1 MFYNCTSLSY
11 LNLNSFNTSQVKY
24 MDEMFYG
31 CSNLVNLY
39 ILNFV
44 QDSLL
49 SYNNMFKY
57 VNSSIAIH
65 TNNEFY
71 QNLSDLVMN

>member
-1 MFYNCTSLSY
+1 
-11 LNLNSFNTSQVKY
+11 

-57 VNSSIAIH
+57 VNSSIVIH